1 MSPMFCSINKLSLM
15 FSDFTSI
22 KNFFAPENGGM
33 VGGGGGGVG
42 GAVAP
47 PPPFSRLL
55 YNFGI
60 LTHLLIIK
68 YFPYRS
74 SRLEVFCKKG
84 VLRIFTK
91 FTGKDLYQSLF
102 FNKVAGL
109 TPTIL

>member
-15 FSDFTSI
+15 FSDFTW
-22 KNFFAPENGGM
+22 KKKFLLQKM
-33 VGGGGGGVG
+33 VAGGGTPCPLSLGSWV
-42 GAVAP
+42 
-47 PPPFSRLL
+47 L

-74 SRLEVFCKKG
+74 SRPEVFCKKG

-91 FTGKDLYQSLF
+91 FARKHQYQILF

-109 TPTIL
+109 TPTTL